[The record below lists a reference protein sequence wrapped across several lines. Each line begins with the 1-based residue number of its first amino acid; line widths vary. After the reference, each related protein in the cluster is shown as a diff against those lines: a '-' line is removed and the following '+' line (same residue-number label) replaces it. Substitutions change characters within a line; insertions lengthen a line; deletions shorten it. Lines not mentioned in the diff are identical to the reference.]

1 MITPTKPDLSD
12 VQDAIRDLEAKYER
26 LVWYAR
32 SQPATAVAY
41 WEKVPSEIRDGA
53 FRAQMAVE
61 EDLPDEITELRNC
74 EDNWTHGFNSGVLAA
89 LRFVTTAQYPVLLDG
104 DCSDDGEPFWYGG
117 VEDARE
123 EFPCLDT

>member
-12 VQDAIRDLEAKYER
+12 VEDAIRALEAKYER

-32 SQPATAVAY
+32 SQPATAVTY

-53 FRAQMAVE
+53 FRAQMKVE
-61 EDLPDEITELRNC
+61 EDLPDEVTQLRNC

-89 LRFVTTAQYPVLLDG
+89 LRFVTTAQYPVLIDDEEG
-104 DCSDDGEPFWYGG
+104 DPLWYGG

>member
-12 VQDAIRDLEAKYER
+12 VQDAIRDLEAKYDS

-32 SQPATAVAY
+32 SMPASATTY

-53 FRAQMAVE
+53 FRAQMRVE
-61 EDLPDEITELRNC
+61 EDYPEDITELRNS

-89 LRFVTTAQYPVLLDG
+89 LRFVSTAQYPVLI
-104 DCSDDGEPFWYGG
+104 DDEEGTPIWYGG
-117 VEDARE
+117 VDDAKE
-123 EFPCLDT
+123 EFPSLDT